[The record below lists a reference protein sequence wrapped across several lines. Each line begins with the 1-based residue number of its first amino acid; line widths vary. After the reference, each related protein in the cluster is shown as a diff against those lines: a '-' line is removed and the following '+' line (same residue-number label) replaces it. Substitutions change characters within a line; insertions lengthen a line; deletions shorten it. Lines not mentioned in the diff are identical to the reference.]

1 MEISP
6 IGFAGLKVTWNI
18 RTAERPQQPKQ
29 RQCYCQTHNFA
40 EDNYMK
46 RTIKYYRIIW
56 LRHDLP
62 AGLSVFLVALPLCLG
77 IALASGAP
85 LYSGLL
91 SGIVGGLVVALFS
104 GSPLAVSGPAAGL
117 TTLVA
122 ASIISLG
129 DYKLFLLAVII
140 AGFFQIVL
148 GLLKLGAIA
157 NYFPSSVIK
166 GMLAAIGIIL
176 ISKQIPL
183 AVGYDQPE
191 FWTSGFLGLFT
202 SNNFPGSLETF
213 NHHITRGAILITAI
227 SLIILVLLQQPFAKK
242 LKVVPAPLVVVV
254 IGIIANILFTNA
266 ASNFSLK
273 QTQLVN
279 IPANIFANLTLPD
292 LTKLFS
298 TAEIWKDGLLIG
310 LLATLETLLCIE
322 AIDKLDRHN
331 RITPVNRELVAQGI
345 GNMTCGLLGAIPL
358 TAVVVRGAAN
368 VDAGGRTKL
377 SAFTHGLFILL
388 AVLLVPFLLN
398 KIPYAAL
405 AAILLVTG
413 YNLTKPKLF
422 RNMWSLGLKQFIPFL
437 ITIVVILLTDL
448 LIGVSIG
455 LLISIYFI
463 VQNNFKAEY
472 KITKSTHL
480 NIQAHHI
487 KLNSNVTFL
496 NKVKL
501 RKALDEI
508 PEYSVLTIDGSECNF
523 IDYDILEI
531 ISEYHNKARDKH
543 IELHLKGI
551 EKVNI
556 TAVH

>member
-1 MEISP
+1 M
-6 IGFAGLKVTWNI
+6 
-18 RTAERPQQPKQ
+18 
-29 RQCYCQTHNFA
+29 
-40 EDNYMK
+40 
-46 RTIKYYRIIW
+46 
-56 LRHDLP
+56 P

-85 LYSGLL
+85 PYAGLL
-91 SGIVGGLVVALFS
+91 SGIIGGLVVALIS

-117 TTLVA
+117 STLVA

-129 DYKLFLLAVII
+129 DYKVFLLAVIV
-140 AGFFQIVL
+140 AGLFQFLL

-183 AVGYDQPE
+183 ALGYDQPD
-191 FWTSGFLGLFT
+191 FWTSGFLNLF
-202 SNNFPGSLETF
+202 SSQNFLGSFDNF
-213 NHHITRGAILITAI
+213 NRHITRGAMLITVI

-242 LKVVPAPLVVVV
+242 LKGIPAPLLVVA
-254 IGIIANILFTNA
+254 IGIVTNIVFTNA
-266 ASNFSLK
+266 TSNFALK
-273 QTQLVN
+273 ETQLVH
-279 IPANIFANLTLPD
+279 IPSNIFASITFPD
-292 LTKLFS
+292 FSKFFS
-298 TAEIWKDGLLIG
+298 TTAIWKDGIIIG

-322 AIDKLDRHN
+322 AIDKLDKRN
-331 RITPVNRELVAQGI
+331 RITPINRELIAQGI
-345 GNMTCGLLGAIPL
+345 GNMTCGLLGAIPM

-377 SAFTHGLFILL
+377 SAFTHGLFLLL

-398 KIPYAAL
+398 QIPYASL

-422 RNMWSLGLKQFIPFL
+422 RNMWSLGRKQFIPFTL
-437 ITIVVILLTDL
+437 TIFAILFTDL

-463 VQNNFKAEY
+463 IQNNFKAEY
-472 KITKSTHL
+472 KISTTRIHD
-480 NIQAHHI
+480 IETRYI

-501 RKALDEI
+501 RKALDEV

-531 ISEYHNKARDKH
+531 VSEYHNKAHDRH
-543 IELHLKGI
+543 IELHLEGI
-551 EKVNI
+551 EKVNV

>member
-1 MEISP
+1 
-6 IGFAGLKVTWNI
+6 
-18 RTAERPQQPKQ
+18 
-29 RQCYCQTHNFA
+29 
-40 EDNYMK
+40 MK
-46 RTIKYYRIIW
+46 RTIKYYRLIW
-56 LRHDLP
+56 LKHDLP

-85 LYSGLL
+85 LYAGLL
-91 SGIVGGLVVALFS
+91 SGIIGGLVVSLIS

-129 DYKLFLLAVII
+129 DYKVFLLAVII
-140 AGFFQIVL
+140 AGLFQLTL
-148 GLLKLGAIA
+148 GLLKLGTIA

-183 AVGYDQPE
+183 ALGYDQPD
-191 FWTSGFLGLFT
+191 FWTSGFPELFSST
-202 SNNFPGSLETF
+202 DFLNTFDNFE
-213 NHHITRGAILITAI
+213 HHITRGAILITFI
-227 SLIILVLLQQPFAKK
+227 CLVCLVVLQQPFAKK
-242 LKVVPAPLVVVV
+242 FKVIPAPLLVVI
-254 IGIIANILFTNA
+254 IGIITNILFTNA
-266 ASNFSLK
+266 ASDFSLK
-273 QTQLVN
+273 PTQLVN
-279 IPANIFANLTLPD
+279 IPSNIFASIAFPD
-292 LTKLFS
+292 LSKLFS
-298 TAEIWKDGLLIG
+298 SIEIWKSGLIIG
-310 LLATLETLLCIE
+310 ILATLETLLCIE
-322 AIDKLDRHN
+322 AVDKLDKAN
-331 RITPVNRELVAQGI
+331 RITPVNRELIAQGI

-377 SAFTHGLFILL
+377 SAFTHGIFLL
-388 AVLLVPFLLN
+388 VAVLLFPFLLN
-398 KIPYAAL
+398 MIPYAAL
-405 AAILLVTG
+405 AAILLITG

-422 RNMWSLGLKQFIPFL
+422 RNMWSLGWKQFIPFL
-437 ITIVVILLTDL
+437 ITIIVILSTDL

-480 NIQAHHI
+480 NITTHVI

-508 PEYSVLTIDGSECNF
+508 PEYSVLIIDGSESNF
-523 IDYDILEI
+523 VDYDILEI
-531 ISEYHNKARDKH
+531 VSEYHNKAHDRH

-551 EKVNI
+551 EKVNV